1 MKRLKRLEIVRKR
14 VLPVLGVVLFA
25 LLVLWVVLAPS
36 ESRLGNLVKL
46 VFVHGALVWS
56 GLLAFTIAGALGVV
70 SLAVRYVLGALKPAA
85 RGWSTVW
92 YRGTES
98 AGLAALIVW
107 IAYVISSM
115 AVTGLTWGQIVA
127 WNEPRVQATGLIL
140 LAAMVLFVVARLVA
154 NADFTAI
161 VSVLMGIVPWFMV
174 KQAGVIRHPVDP
186 IGGSES
192 AAIQT
197 SYGLILLT
205 VVGLTLTLIA
215 WLWAGAEL
223 RAALSLQLEEGT
235 QVQAPGKT
243 K

>member
-1 MKRLKRLEIVRKR
+1 MNALARLQSLRNRL
-14 VLPVLGVVLFA
+14 LPALSVLFLA
-25 LLVLWVVLAPS
+25 LLLLWVILAPS

-56 GLLAFTIAGALGVV
+56 GLLAFTIAGVLGLVAL
-70 SLAVRYVLGALKPAA
+70 AARHVLGAVVPATKA
-85 RGWSTVW
+85 VAPVL
-92 YRGTES
+92 YRGTAS
-98 AGLAALIVW
+98 AALAALIVW

-115 AVTGLTWGQIVA
+115 AVTGLTWGQVIA

-140 LAAMVLFVVARLVA
+140 LAALALYVVARLVA
-154 NADFTAI
+154 NDEFTAL
-161 VSVLMGIVPWFMV
+161 VSVLMGFVPWIVV

-197 SYGLILLT
+197 YYGLILLT
-205 VVGLTLTLIA
+205 VVALSLTLIA

-223 RAALSLQLEEGT
+223 KANPAENNE
-235 QVQAPGKT
+235 
-243 K
+243 

>member
-1 MKRLKRLEIVRKR
+1 MTRLEITRKR
-14 VLPVLGVVLFA
+14 VLPLLAVVLVLL
-25 LLVLWVVLAPS
+25 LLVWVVLAPT

-56 GLLAFTIAGALGVV
+56 GLLAFTIAGALGLV
-70 SLAVRYVLGALKPAA
+70 SLAARHVLGAIAPAA
-85 RGWSTVW
+85 RKRAPVL

-98 AGLAALIVW
+98 AGLAALITW

-115 AVTGLTWGQIVA
+115 AVTGLTWGQVIA

-140 LAAMVLFVVARLVA
+140 LAALVLFIVARLVA
-154 NADFTAI
+154 NDEFTAL
-161 VSVLMGIVPWFMV
+161 VSVLMGIVPWIV
-174 KQAGVIRHPVDP
+174 VRQAGVIRHPVDP

-197 SYGLILLT
+197 YYGLILLT
-205 VVGLTLTLIA
+205 VIALTLTLIA

-223 RAALSLQLEEGT
+223 RAAMSPQIEDGTRLQA
-235 QVQAPGKT
+235 Q
-243 K
+243 